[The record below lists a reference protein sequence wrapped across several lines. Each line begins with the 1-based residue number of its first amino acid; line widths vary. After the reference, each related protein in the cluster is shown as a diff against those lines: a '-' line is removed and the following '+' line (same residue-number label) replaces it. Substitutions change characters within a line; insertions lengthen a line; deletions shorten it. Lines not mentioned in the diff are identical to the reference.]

1 MGKARNWR
9 AWVLLG
15 LACVGG
21 CAKSD
26 AERLSRI
33 AHKSGEKLDRLTGGV
48 RGKVAGGWHAARG
61 SLGEATL
68 DSRVATRLKW
78 DKLLADGDIQVKTT
92 APGVVELTGT
102 VGNEEQR
109 RHALQLA
116 NETDGVTSVTDSL
129 QIAAR

>member
-9 AWVLLG
+9 VWVLLG

-33 AHKSGEKLDRLTGGV
+33 AHKSGEKLDRLTGGM
-48 RGKVAGGWHAARG
+48 RGKVAGGWQAARG

-68 DSRVATRLKW
+68 DSRVSTRLRW
-78 DKLLADGDIQVKTT
+78 DKLLADADIQVKTT
-92 APGVVELTGT
+92 QPGVVELSGT
-102 VGNEEQR
+102 VADHERR
-109 RHALQLA
+109 RHAVQLA
-116 NETDGVTSVTDSL
+116 NETDGVTAVIDSL
-129 QIAAR
+129 QIAAK